1 MWACWVWGCFAFEL
15 SVQLALTRWGIGIT
29 DGIAMCLLRVT
40 FMAGE
45 PATKP
50 DISSE
55 ANANSVIP
63 SVVMKFKRM

>member
-1 MWACWVWGCFAFEL
+1 
-15 SVQLALTRWGIGIT
+15 
-29 DGIAMCLLRVT
+29 
-40 FMAGE
+40 MAGE

-63 SVVMKFKRM
+63 SVVMKFKCM

>member
-1 MWACWVWGCFAFEL
+1 
-15 SVQLALTRWGIGIT
+15 
-29 DGIAMCLLRVT
+29 
-40 FMAGE
+40 MAGE

-63 SVVMKFKRM
+63 NVVMKFKRM